1 MINHSPQ
8 GPVRGAVN
16 TIQRIGSLLVDVVES
31 RINLLSVELE
41 QEKNHVINLLLMSG
55 LTLICLAFGI
65 ISLLILI
72 CWAIDPAYRFTAL
85 AIFTAALLLIALF
98 TAMATI
104 KKAKSWTFLE
114 ETRANLKADKRLL
127 KGRK

>member
-1 MINHSPQ
+1 MVNHTPQ

-16 TIQRIGSLLVDVVES
+16 TIQRIGSLLVDIAES
-31 RINLLSVELE
+31 RIDLLSVELE
-41 QEKNHVINLLLMSG
+41 QEKNHIINLLLMSG
-55 LTLICLAFGI
+55 VAIICLLFGV

-72 CWAIDPAYRFTAL
+72 CWAIDPAYRFIVV

-104 KKAKSWTFLE
+104 KKVKSWTFLQ
-114 ETRANLKADKRLL
+114 ETRANLKADRALL
-127 KGRK
+127 KRSK